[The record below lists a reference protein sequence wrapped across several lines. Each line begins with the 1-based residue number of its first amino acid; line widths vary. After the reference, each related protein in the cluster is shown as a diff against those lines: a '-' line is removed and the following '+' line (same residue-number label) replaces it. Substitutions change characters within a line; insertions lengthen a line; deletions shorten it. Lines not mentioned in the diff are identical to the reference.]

1 MKVFVVLIVFLLTGC
16 SNSFYSELPKEIN
29 IFPNESSPSFY
40 KTFTF
45 EDPEYIELDDWLR
58 KNKDGWTS
66 HNEKYSG
73 GVIVLANNYG
83 YQLTGDKIIVHS
95 RFHTESRSLYSKELK
110 SNEIRSL
117 RDLVK

>member
-1 MKVFVVLIVFLLTGC
+1 MKVFVVLIVFLLAGC

-29 IFPNESSPSFY
+29 IFPNELSPSLY
-40 KTFTF
+40 KIFTF

-66 HNEKYSG
+66 HDKKYSG
-73 GVIVLANNYG
+73 GIIVLANNYG

-95 RFHTESRSLYSKELK
+95 RFYTEPKSLFFKELK
-110 SNEIRSL
+110 SHEIRGL
-117 RDLVK
+117 RDLDK